1 MNKCS
6 KDNPFWG
13 TDLMTNETELMVK
26 YLVHLQ
32 FYSEEEGILFSRDK
46 KVRVALPEAK
56 SVVLAFEE
64 DLKRHLHLIEAG
76 AYSQYLEKVAEILPI
91 RSTEVEWEF
100 QKNIRELGENGLTT
114 ELATNFLVGP
124 IRSTL
129 QSREFEVFMDRL
141 KREIRRRLTEPLQEM
156 TLNGLLSELYS
167 TNDES
172 ISILYNLVF
181 LRLLTTVYGSH
192 SLLEKVESL
201 ISHYSEEVAT
211 KLIS

>member
-1 MNKCS
+1 
-6 KDNPFWG
+6 
-13 TDLMTNETELMVK
+13 MTGQMELMVK

-46 KVRVALPEAK
+46 KVRIPLPEAR
-56 SVVLAFEE
+56 SVILAFED
-64 DLKRHLHLIEAG
+64 DLKRHLHLIETG
-76 AYSQYLEKVAEILPI
+76 AYSQYLEKVAEVLPI

-100 QKNIRELGENGLTT
+100 QKNIRELGESGLSA

-129 QSREFEVFMDRL
+129 QSREFEVFIDRL
-141 KREIRRRLTEPLQEM
+141 KREVRRRLTGPLQET
-156 TLNGLLSELYS
+156 TLDGLLAELYS

-181 LRLLTTVYGSH
+181 LRLLITIYGDSAI
-192 SLLEKVESL
+192 LETVESL
-201 ISHYSEEVAT
+201 ISRYSEEVAT
-211 KLIS
+211 KLTS